1 MLRNLVLVAVLMAGF
16 PAVSGACDGLFANAA
31 ERQQQRQESRQEKRA
46 NSRFGFGLFAAAPAY
61 HSHAET
67 VVTTKTTTSH
77 VETSKFAGRARAM
90 PAAVLAVPLTVGR
103 SAAPCAACEAAK
115 KSSKP

>member
-1 MLRNLVLVAVLMAGF
+1 MLRKLVLVAVLMVGF

-31 ERQQQRQESRQEKRA
+31 ERQQHRQEKRA
-46 NSRFGFGLFAAAPAY
+46 NSRFGFGLFAAAPAAC

-67 VVTTKTTTSH
+67 VVTTKTTSH

-90 PAAVLAVPLTVGR
+90 PAAVLAAPLTVGR

-115 KSSKP
+115 KSAKP